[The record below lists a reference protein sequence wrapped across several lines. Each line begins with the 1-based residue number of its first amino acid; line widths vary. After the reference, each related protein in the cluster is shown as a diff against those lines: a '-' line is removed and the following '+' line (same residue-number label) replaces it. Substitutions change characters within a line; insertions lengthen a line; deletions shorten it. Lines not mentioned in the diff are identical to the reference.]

1 MPIRLQLV
9 LPECM
14 CRIELETTKLSVI
27 SKKKKKKNPLAINLE
42 IDFLRSRIFLI
53 KMWQKQSTSANKK
66 LRDGG

>member
-27 SKKKKKKNPLAINLE
+27 SKKKKKNPLAINLE

-53 KMWQKQSTSANKK
+53 KMWQKQSTSANEK